1 MLTHTEA
8 SLIEIC
14 LKRGET
20 IRVKPQYVAW
30 AFEIFPGST
39 DSHSEY
45 TTYQATVNGAC
56 LALSPQLPGGIVP
69 VRLSRDNAVYC
80 RRDAVVAILGDV
92 LCDSSDDQSDYQQL
106 TLSYWQGEGLLFVE
120 YGGALKEIS
129 LRWSQVLT
137 VAPELLVSCDIPVTC
152 GITYQPAAASLNG
165 QPLMRARLEGPGIV
179 RLQTT
184 SFSRLI
190 GTLADHLHSSA
201 SAAD

>member
-20 IRVKPQYVAW
+20 IRVKSRYVAW
-30 AFEIFPGST
+30 AFEIFPAVT
-39 DSHSEY
+39 EPESEY
-45 TTYQATVNGAC
+45 TTYQAAINGAC
-56 LALSPQLPGGIVP
+56 LALSAQIPGGIFP
-69 VRLSRDNAVYC
+69 VRLGRENAVYC
-80 RRDAVVAILGDV
+80 RRDAVVAVLGDV
-92 LCDSSDDQSDYQQL
+92 YCDTSDDQSDYQQL
-106 TLSYWQGEGLLFVE
+106 KLSYWQGQGMLFVE

-137 VAPELLVSCDIPVTC
+137 VAPELLVSCDLPVTC
-152 GITYQPAAASLNG
+152 DITYQPATASLDS

-184 SFSRLI
+184 SFLRLI